1 MRKVSEGE
9 RKMEGWMNQ
18 GRISDAHEEEAKS
31 TNPNTILI
39 KIKKVPKD
47 MNI

>member
-1 MRKVSEGE
+1 MTR
-9 RKMEGWMNQ
+9 
-18 GRISDAHEEEAKS
+18 GRISEAHEEEAENN
-31 TNPNTILI
+31 NPNTILI